1 MLRASVRRSG
11 RPVDLTAIADVTR
24 DPLLPAGRELRDL
37 TDAAVLRDPYERDVA
52 LPALV
57 RAAGEPA
64 ALRAAAVAGN
74 FEMMNRLLDGIG
86 VSPGDMASIAGDL
99 GVTYPPRSR

>member
-1 MLRASVRRSG
+1 MLRASVQHTG
-11 RPVDLTAIADVTR
+11 RPVDLSAISDVTR

-37 TDAAVLRDPYERDVA
+37 TDAAVLRDPYERNLA

-57 RAAGEPA
+57 DEAGEA
-64 ALRAAAVAGN
+64 AAVRAAAVAGN

-86 VSPGDMASIAGDL
+86 VGPGGMASIAGEL
-99 GVTYPPRSR
+99 GVTYPPD

>member
-11 RPVDLTAIADVTR
+11 QPVDLTAISDITR

-37 TDAAVLRDPYERDVA
+37 TDAAVRRDPFERDVA

-57 RAAGEPA
+57 AAAGEPA
-64 ALRAAAVAGN
+64 AVRAAAVAGN

-86 VSPGDMASIAGDL
+86 VGPGDMASIADDL
-99 GVTYPPRSR
+99 GITAPPG

>member
-11 RPVDLTAIADVTR
+11 QPVDLTAISNITR

-37 TDAAVLRDPYERDVA
+37 TDAAVLRDPHERDLA

-57 RAAGEPA
+57 AAAGEPA
-64 ALRAAAVAGN
+64 AVRAAAVAGN

-86 VSPGDMASIAGDL
+86 VGPGGMASIADEL
-99 GVTYPPRSR
+99 RVAYPPD

>member
-11 RPVDLTAIADVTR
+11 ASLDLTSISDVTR

-37 TDAAVLRDPYERDVA
+37 TDAAVLRDPHERDLA

-57 RAAGEPA
+57 ETAGEA
-64 ALRAAAVAGN
+64 AAVRAAAVAGN

-86 VSPGDMASIAGDL
+86 VGPGGMASIADEL
-99 GVTYPPRSR
+99 GVTYPPQ

>member
-1 MLRASVRRSG
+1 M
-11 RPVDLTAIADVTR
+11 DLAAINDVTR

-37 TDAAVLRDPYERDVA
+37 TDAAVLRDPHERDIA

-57 RAAGEPA
+57 AAAGEPGA
-64 ALRAAAVAGN
+64 VRAAAVAGN

-86 VSPGDMASIAGDL
+86 VGPGGMASIAVEL
-99 GVTYPPRSR
+99 GVTYPPA

>member
-11 RPVDLTAIADVTR
+11 QPVDLTAISNITR

-37 TDAAVLRDPYERDVA
+37 TDAAVLRDPFERDVA

-57 RAAGEPA
+57 AAAGEPA
-64 ALRAAAVAGN
+64 AVRAAAVAGN

-86 VSPGDMASIAGDL
+86 VGPGDMASIADDL
-99 GVTYPPRSR
+99 GVTYPPG

>member
-1 MLRASVRRSG
+1 MLRASVQHTGQPADLRS
-11 RPVDLTAIADVTR
+11 IADVTR

-57 RAAGEPA
+57 AAAGEPA
-64 ALRAAAVAGN
+64 AVRSAAVAGN

-86 VSPGDMASIAGDL
+86 VGPGGMVSIAPEL
-99 GVTYPPRSR
+99 GVTYPPD

>member
-11 RPVDLTAIADVTR
+11 QPVDLTAISNITR
-24 DPLLPAGRELRDL
+24 DPLLPAGRELRDP
-37 TDAAVLRDPYERDVA
+37 TAAAALRDPLQRDVA

-57 RAAGEPA
+57 AAAGEPA
-64 ALRAAAVAGN
+64 AVRAAAVAGN

-86 VSPGDMASIAGDL
+86 VGPGDMASIADDL
-99 GVTYPPRSR
+99 GVTYPPG